1 MFPHSKMDGVVIIR
15 PKGQLDISNAA
26 SFKNWVRDNFINLG
40 EKYLVIDLSDVKS
53 VDSFTLGV
61 FVSLYKSLVMN
72 GGRLVLAG
80 ANDSIRKVITITSL
94 DKIIP
99 LVEEAKD
106 ALELF

>member
-1 MFPHSKMDGVVIIR
+1 MFPHSKMDNVVIIR

-26 SFKNWVRDNFINLG
+26 TFKNWVRDSFINMG
-40 EKYLVIDLSDVKS
+40 EKRIVVDLSDVRS

-72 GGRLVLAG
+72 GGKLVIAG
-80 ANDSIRKVITITSL
+80 ANDSIKKVILITSL

-99 LVEEAKD
+99 LVDDVKK